1 MINESRVKLITRL
14 AVYEGGEGK
23 KNMSI
28 GSYFR
33 GDYIS
38 VQVIRSVICGTAAF
52 LLVFALYLLYDM
64 EEIIAGFYDMDLMGI
79 GKTLLMRYAVFIGVY
94 SVITYI
100 VYALRHRQARRRLRI
115 YYNNLRRLDSMY
127 KKESAER
134 KTDYGRKA
142 G

>member
-1 MINESRVKLITRL
+1 MINESRVKLMTRL

-52 LLVFALYLLYDM
+52 LLVFLL
-64 EEIIAGFYDMDLMGI
+64 
-79 GKTLLMRYAVFIGVY
+79 
-94 SVITYI
+94 SQTYP
-100 VYALRHRQARRRLRI
+100 
-115 YYNNLRRLDSMY
+115 
-127 KKESAER
+127 
-134 KTDYGRKA
+134 
-142 G
+142 